1 MSTLLLQV
9 DRLACVRGDRE
20 LFRDVSFALSAG
32 EWMHLQG
39 DNGSGKTSLMRIV
52 CGLSAAAAGEVR
64 WAGVPIQASADTY
77 RAEMLYLGHTLSLKE
92 DLSALENLQFEA
104 AVSGD
109 SLDLARAQ
117 GALDR
122 LGLHGREHLPLRVLS
137 QGQKRRVALARL
149 LTSRARLWILDEPF
163 VALDPGAVSQLVD
176 LLGQHVNSGGLVLYT
191 SHQTVP
197 LGGAGQHVRLT
208 S

>member
-1 MSTLLLQV
+1 VSEPRLQV
-9 DRLACVRGDRE
+9 DQLACVRGDRQ
-20 LFRDVSFALSAG
+20 LFSGVSFTLSAG

-39 DNGSGKTSLMRIV
+39 DNGAGKTSLMRIL
-52 CGLSAAAAGEVR
+52 CGLSPAAAGEVR
-64 WAGVPIQASADTY
+64 WAGVPIRQSTEAY

-109 SLDLARAQ
+109 VLDPARALA
-117 GALDR
+117 ALDG
-122 LGLHGREHLPLRVLS
+122 LGLRGREHLPLRVLS

-149 LTSRARLWILDEPF
+149 LVSHARLWILDEPF
-163 VALDPGAVSQLVD
+163 VALDPGAVTQLVE
-176 LLGQHVNSGGLVLYT
+176 LLGRHVAGGGMVLYT

-197 LGGAGQHVRLT
+197 MGGTGHQYRLT
-208 S
+208 T